1 MNVYCSDKI
10 NKQIQ
15 IERRKKVFD
24 IIFTISKEVQTMDVF
39 DCLEK
44 YNNKIMRGVNNIY
57 KFYVDGN
64 FRIIW
69 TLGKYLQGPR
79 KEESE
84 DIFLLAYTNHDKQ
97 VRKAEDISKDI
108 NKRNFYIIDYKK
120 YYKKIDTNKLNVRL
134 TNDQFSFIQHG
145 LPLMISGG
153 AGNGK
158 TLVALNKLRRL
169 KEIYPDKKIA
179 YFTFTEGLKYNAKEE
194 YIKLGGEKREQ
205 FFVINEYFIKL
216 LNKNSRKFIQYNQ
229 FEAWYNKKKKNDI
242 EAIDVWVDIRGIIK
256 GYMGENW
263 SRNNTFNIHM
273 INEVTR
279 NYLLKNN
286 MIFYPEDNN
295 KKLLR
300 ATVTKKSAFNKI
312 KTTLNNDE
320 TIESVEKYKMIN
332 DIDKIYNHI
341 HLIKHNQ
348 LIYKY
353 DYYNLKD
360 DSSQYDLEEK
370 KYIYR
375 IVKKYQMWL
384 KENNF
389 FDDNDL
395 ALEIVDK
402 YKRDNKYDFDF
413 IVIDEIQDLS
423 ELQVKAIL
431 SLLKTKE
438 NIVFCGDI
446 HQIIQPTIFSTSRIK
461 KLFNN
466 KIKIKYLK
474 TNHRSQGEIVDF
486 SNKLAYLRRNIIGNR
501 KKETEIREEAVWRD
515 IAPYLLTSKENNV
528 REAINYIINLAN
540 VAIVVSNNKE
550 KNKVMSYIEGNK
562 IGANIYTINEIK
574 GLEWSYIFCYNLIG
588 ENLQYWKD
596 IFKNEIKHKG
606 KYRYFF
612 NILYVACT
620 RAKDKLCFCEDENL
634 YDISELKKLFN
645 DTNRI
650 ETFNPLELNLLQGAN
665 ESEEWGINAK
675 RLEKQKVYDRAYL
688 YYIQSGLIKDAE
700 RCDALY
706 TIQNNNIEIGLK
718 RLYDIE
724 EYKLVYELAQKL
736 NNRRFEF
743 LSYIMLYEIKPRELE
758 KMFGEKYIIDIYL
771 NLETNLNAKHIIER
785 KYLFKKA
792 RSLEKTLANINS
804 KMHKFIGGN
813 IDE

>member
-15 IERRKKVFD
+15 IEKRKKVFD
-24 IIFTISKEVQTMDVF
+24 IIFSISKDIQITPVF
-39 DCLEK
+39 DCLKK
-44 YNNKIMRGVNNIY
+44 YNNKVMRGVNNIW
-57 KFYVDGN
+57 KFYIDGN

-69 TLGKYLQGPR
+69 TFGKYLTGTR

-84 DIFLLAYTNHDKQ
+84 DIFLLAYTEHDKQ

-108 NKRNFYIIDYKK
+108 NKRNFYIVDYKK
-120 YYKKIDTNKLNVRL
+120 YYKRIDINKLNVRL
-134 TNDQFSFIQHG
+134 TNDQLSFIQHG

-158 TLVALNKLRRL
+158 TLVALNKLLHL
-169 KEIYPDKKIA
+169 KEIYPNKKIA

-194 YIKLGGEKREQ
+194 YIKQGGKKEEP

-216 LNKNSRKFIQYNQ
+216 LNKDSRNFIQYNK
-229 FEAWYNKKKKNDI
+229 FASWYNKIKENDI
-242 EAIDVWVDIRGIIK
+242 EAIDIWVDIRGIIK
-256 GYMGENW
+256 GYMGEHW
-263 SRNNTFNIHM
+263 SRNNPFNIHM
-273 INEVTR
+273 INETTR

-286 MIFYPEDNN
+286 VIFYPEEKN
-295 KKLLR
+295 KKILR
-300 ATVTKKSAFNKI
+300 CNITKKNAFNKV
-312 KTTLNNDE
+312 KTKLNNDE
-320 TIESVEKYKMIN
+320 AIESIDKYNMIK

-341 HLIKHNQ
+341 HLIKPNQ

-353 DYYNLKD
+353 DYYNLDD
-360 DSSQYDLEEK
+360 DSSQYNLEEK
-370 KYIYR
+370 DYIYN
-375 IVKKYQMWL
+375 IAKKYQKWL
-384 KENNF
+384 KDNNF
-389 FDDNDL
+389 YDDNDL
-395 ALEIVDK
+395 ALEIINK
-402 YKRDNKYDFDF
+402 YKSDNKYNFDF

-423 ELQVKAIL
+423 ELQIKAVL
-431 SLLKTKE
+431 SLLEIKE
-438 NIVFCGDI
+438 HIVFCGDI

-466 KIKIKYLK
+466 KIKIKYLT

-515 IAPYLLTSKENNV
+515 VAPYLLSAKEENV

-550 KNKVMSYIEGNK
+550 KEKLIGYIRGDK
-562 IGANIYTINEIK
+562 IVANIYTINEIK

-596 IFKNEIKHKG
+596 IFKSGIKHNG

-612 NILYVACT
+612 NILYVAST

-634 YDISELKKLFN
+634 YNIDELKKLFN
-645 DTNRI
+645 DTNHI
-650 ETFNPLELNLLQGAN
+650 EAFNPLELNLLKGEN
-665 ESEEWGINAK
+665 ESEQWAINAK

-688 YYIQSGLIKDAE
+688 YYIQSGLFKEAE

-706 TIQNNNIEIGLK
+706 AIQTNKIEAGLK
-718 RLYDIE
+718 QLYNIK
-724 EYKLVYELAQKL
+724 EYKRTYELAQKVK
-736 NNRRFEF
+736 NKKFEF
-743 LSYIMLYEIKPRELE
+743 LSYIMLNEIKPRELE
-758 KMFGEKYIIDIYL
+758 KRFGEEYIINMYL
-771 NLETNLNAKHIIER
+771 TLENDSEGKNIIEK
-785 KYLFKKA
+785 KYLYKKA
-792 RSLEKTLANINS
+792 KSLEKTLANINS
-804 KMHKFIGGN
+804 KINKFIGGN
-813 IDE
+813 TDG